1 MAKLESTTRGILA
14 ALLLFSLPLSAM
26 ANTPSEFS
34 RGVEAFVDEMVQ
46 KHGFDKKKISA
57 LMKKARYHQ
66 SIIDAITRPYEA
78 KPWYQYR
85 ALFVT
90 PERTQAG
97 AAFWEENQALLDK
110 ASKEYGVPPEII
122 VAIIGVETR
131 YGNYMG
137 NYPVLDALS
146 TLAFTY
152 PQRAAFFRK
161 QLEHFLLLRL
171 EERIDAAQ
179 VNGSYAGAIGMPQFI
194 PSSYRD
200 FAVDFDGD
208 GQRDLVNSRADAIGS
223 VANYFHRHGW
233 QPGETVV
240 VQAKVSGI
248 DFRHFAN
255 FDLKPNASV
264 KELKNVG
271 VTSTQPLAQDTQITL
286 LQLET
291 ENGEEHWL
299 GLNNFYVITRYNH
312 SALYAMA
319 VYQLSQEI
327 RALHN
332 KTSHAKADAPK

>member
-1 MAKLESTTRGILA
+1 MANLKSTKRGVLA
-14 ALLLFSLPLSAM
+14 ALLLFSLSLS

-34 RGVEAFVDEMVQ
+34 RGVEQFVEEMVQ
-46 KHGFDKKKISA
+46 KHGFDKKKINA
-57 LMKKARYHQ
+57 LMKKARYRQ
-66 SIIDAITRPYEA
+66 TIIDAISRPYEA

-90 PERTQAG
+90 PERTEAG
-97 AAFWEENQALLDK
+97 VAFWNENKALLDK
-110 ASKEYGVPPEII
+110 ATAEYGVPSEII

-131 YGNYMG
+131 YGGYMG

-152 PQRAAFFRK
+152 PQRAKFFRG
-161 QLEHFLLLRL
+161 QLEEFLLLRQ

-179 VNGSYAGAIGMPQFI
+179 VSGSYAGAIGLPQFI

-223 VANYFHRHGW
+223 VANYFKEHGW
-233 QPGETVV
+233 VAGDIVV
-240 VQAKVSGI
+240 TPARVKGT
-248 DFRHFAN
+248 DYNHFAN
-255 FDLKPNASV
+255 FDLKPNASI
-264 KELKNVG
+264 KELKNAG
-271 VTSTQPLAQDTQITL
+271 VTGDRALAPDRQTTL

-299 GLNNFYVITRYNH
+299 GFKNFYVITRYNH

-327 RALHN
+327 RALRN
-332 KTSHAKADAPK
+332 KQSHAKADAAH